1 MKYKIFQKNVDN
13 SFNFAAK
20 LTLMEFNKY
29 KQIAKIIR
37 GLSID
42 MVESANSGH
51 PGLPLGM
58 ADITALLWGKYLKHN
73 PKNPNWFNRDRFVL
87 SGGHG
92 SALLYSILHLS
103 GYDLSLDELKNFRQW
118 GSKTPGHPEYHHTP
132 GVETTT
138 GPLGQGIA
146 NAVGMAFAEK
156 NLAAR
161 FNEANSE
168 VIKHFTYVFAGDG
181 DLQEG
186 ISHET
191 CSFAGHNKLNK
202 LILFYDANNITIDGN
217 ISLSY
222 TENVEMRFQA
232 YNWNILKINGHN
244 YEEINSA
251 IQNAQTEKN
260 RPTIIISKT
269 TIGFGSPNKA
279 GTSGVHGSPL
289 GSEETK
295 LTKKQLGLPEN
306 EQFYIP
312 NDLNNFLEES
322 LQNGKQHE
330 DSWKQL
336 FSTYKQNHPKKADKL
351 NRVMENQIDT
361 GFLDKLPQFPAGESM
376 ATRASSGKSLELFFN
391 EIPQLIA
398 GSADLTGSNKTRTK
412 SVKDFSPENPSGRY
426 VYYGVREHAMAAM
439 MNGMTLHGGILPY
452 GGTFFVF
459 TDYMRPAM
467 RMAALMG
474 IQVIYVLTHDSIG
487 LGEDGPTHQPVEHL
501 SALRAIPNLTVI
513 RPADANE
520 VLEAWKFALLKKTA
534 PTALVLT
541 RQNLPTLDRTQY
553 SSAKNLKKGAY
564 SLIEDTDFELIIIA
578 TGSELEI
585 ALEAKAKLNE
595 NGKKIR
601 VVSFP
606 STEIFDQQS
615 EEYKANILPHS
626 VPKIVIEAG
635 SDMSWYKYLS
645 GSEFRIISM
654 QTFGASAPY
663 KILYEKFGITAENL
677 VKQSLE
683 LLS

>member
-1 MKYKIFQKNVDN
+1 MKYEIFRKNADN

-20 LTLMEFNKY
+20 STLMEFNKY

-58 ADITALLWGKYLKHN
+58 ADITAVLWGKYLKHN

-161 FNEANSE
+161 FNEVSSQ
-168 VIKHFTYVFAGDG
+168 VINHFTYVFAGDG

-186 ISHET
+186 ISHEA

-202 LILFYDANNITIDGN
+202 LILFYDANDITIDGN
-217 ISLSY
+217 INLSY

-232 YNWNILKINGHN
+232 YNWNVLKIDGHN

-251 IQNAQTEKN
+251 IQKAQAENN

-289 GSEETK
+289 GSEEAK

-306 EQFYIP
+306 DQFYIP

-322 LQNGKQHE
+322 LQNGKQNE

-336 FSTYKQNHPKKADKL
+336 FSTYEQNHPEKADKL
-351 NRVMENQIDT
+351 NKVMENQIDT
-361 GFLDKLPQFPAGESM
+361 DFLDKLPQFPAGESM

-391 EIPQLIA
+391 EISQLIG

-412 SVKDFSPENPSGRY
+412 SVEDFSPENPSGRY

-439 MNGMTLHGGILPY
+439 MNGMALHGGILPY

-520 VLEAWKFALLKKTA
+520 TLEAWKFAMLQKTA

-553 SSAKNLKKGAY
+553 SKAENLKKGAY
-564 SLIEDTDFELIIIA
+564 VLTEDADFDLIIIA
-578 TGSELEI
+578 TGSEIEI
-585 ALEAKAKLNE
+585 ALEAKTKLNE
-595 NGKKIR
+595 NGKKVR

-615 EEYKANILPHS
+615 DEYKASILPQS
-626 VPKIVIEAG
+626 APRIVIEAG

-645 GSEFRIISM
+645 GSDFRVISM

-663 KILYEKFGITAENL
+663 KTLYEKFGITAKNL
-677 VKQSLE
+677 VEQSLE